1 MSEDAF
7 YAFIGGLGEVL
18 AAIERYHWARS
29 RLKKR
34 LRGGAWG
41 SVRLPF
47 NQLPLQPGEK
57 VVLVVDVEGEITLP
71 LSFFAFGSR
80 HFKRVVAE
88 VKERKVEVSLEGAGL
103 SCTLA
108 QETPVSEV
116 AVAALV
122 HRALL
127 QRGVD
132 IFRMIEERVGRP
144 GLFDELRSILELAAS
159 FLSDGASREGLDG
172 NAF

>member
-1 MSEDAF
+1 MIEDAF

-57 VVLVVDVEGEITLP
+57 VVLVVDVEGKAPPP
-71 LSFFAFGSR
+71 LSHLILYGER
-80 HFKRVVAE
+80 RFKRVVAE
-88 VKERKVEVSLEGAGL
+88 VGWQKIEISLEGAAL
-103 SCTLA
+103 RCTLA
-108 QETPVSEV
+108 QQTRVFDV
-116 AVAALV
+116 AVAALI
-122 HRALL
+122 HHLL
-127 QRGVD
+127 QQRGVD
-132 IFRMIEERVGRP
+132 ILGMIEERVGAP
-144 GLFDELRSILELAAS
+144 GLLSELRGVLDTAAS
-159 FLSDGASREGLDG
+159 FLASDSRAGEE
-172 NAF
+172 